1 MSSPSLREYST
12 LGGNF
17 PSVVVTS
24 MVATT
29 SLGVD
34 LDSTWQGLLDGKTG
48 IRELT
53 DDFVTKYGELPCRVG
68 GRLLADPAEE
78 VTRVEARRM
87 AYVERIAHVMSK
99 RLWAQAGEP
108 EVDPDRLAVVLGTG
122 QGGGDAMI
130 DAVKAMES
138 SGNYR
143 KVSPLAV
150 SMAMPNGPAAVVGL
164 NIGARA
170 GVITPVSACSS
181 GAEAIAHAWRHIVM
195 GDADMV
201 VTGGVEGHIDAI
213 PIAAFSMMRAMSTRN
228 DDPAAA
234 SRPFD
239 KDRDGFVFGEAA
251 AMLILE
257 REEHAVARGAHIHAR
272 VLGAGIT
279 SDGFH
284 LVAPDPSGQ
293 GNARAM
299 TRALQTAGL
308 TKNDI
313 THVNAHATSTPIGDT
328 AEAVGIRA
336 AIGDHAAVYAP
347 KSALGHS
354 IGAVGALES
363 VLTIKSVEESI
374 IPATLNL
381 ENQDPECELDV
392 VHGQPRRGQ
401 IDYAINNSFGFGGH
415 NVALAFGRY

>member
-1 MSSPSLREYST
+1 MTTSLREYST

-34 LDSTWQGLLDGKTG
+34 LDSTWDRLLKGESG
-48 IRELT
+48 IKELT
-53 DDFVTKYGELPCRVG
+53 GDFVTKYGELPCRIG
-68 GRLLADPAEE
+68 GKLLEDPADE

-87 AYVERIAHVMSK
+87 AYVERVAHVMSK
-99 RLWAQAGEP
+99 RLWAHAGEP

-130 DAVKAMES
+130 HNWQAMEE

-150 SMAMPNGPAAVVGL
+150 QMAMPNGPAGVAGL
-164 NIGARA
+164 NVGARA

-181 GAEAIAHAWRHIVM
+181 GAEAIAHAWRHIVL

-201 VTGGVEGHIDAI
+201 VCGGVEGYIDAI
-213 PIAAFSMMRAMSTRN
+213 PIAAFTMMRAMSTRN

-257 REEHAVARGAHIHAR
+257 REDHAKARGAHIHAR

-293 GNARAM
+293 GNSRAMARAI
-299 TRALQTAGL
+299 QTAGL
-308 TKNDI
+308 TPKDI
-313 THVNAHATSTPIGDT
+313 SHVNAHATSTPVGDT
-328 AEAVGIRA
+328 AEAIGIQAAVGNHA
-336 AIGDHAAVYAP
+336 AIYAP

-363 VLTIKSVEESI
+363 VLTMKAVEEGV
-374 IPATLNL
+374 IPPTLNL
-381 ENQDPECELDV
+381 ENLDPECGDIDV
-392 VHGQPRRGQ
+392 VHGKPRKGNFE
-401 IDYAINNSFGFGGH
+401 YALNNSFGFGGH
-415 NVALAFGRY
+415 NVAIAIGKY

>member
-34 LDSTWQGLLDGKTG
+34 LESTWQGLLDGKTG

-53 DDFVTKYGELPCRVG
+53 DDFVTKFGELPCRVG
-68 GRLLADPAEE
+68 GRLLSDPADE

-108 EVDPDRLAVVLGTG
+108 EVDPERLAVVLGTG
-122 QGGGDAMI
+122 QGGGDAMV
-130 DAVKAMES
+130 DAVKAIES

-257 REEHAVARGAHIHAR
+257 REEHAKARGAHIHAR

-308 TKNDI
+308 TKKDI

-328 AEAVGIRA
+328 AEAVGIKS

-363 VLTIKSVEESI
+363 VLTIKSVEESV
-374 IPATLNL
+374 IPPTLNL
-381 ENQDPECELDV
+381 ENQDPECEIEV
-392 VHGQPRRGQ
+392 VHGQPRHGQ
-401 IDYAINNSFGFGGH
+401 IDYALNNSFGFGGH

>member
-34 LDSTWQGLLDGKTG
+34 LESTWQGLLDGKTG

-53 DDFVTKYGELPCRVG
+53 DDFVTKFGELPCRVG
-68 GRLLADPAEE
+68 GRLLSDPADE

-108 EVDPDRLAVVLGTG
+108 EVDPERLAVVLGTG
-122 QGGGDAMI
+122 QGGGDAMV
-130 DAVKAMES
+130 DAVKAIES

-181 GAEAIAHAWRHIVM
+181 GAEAI
-195 GDADMV
+195 
-201 VTGGVEGHIDAI
+201 
-213 PIAAFSMMRAMSTRN
+213 
-228 DDPAAA
+228 
-234 SRPFD
+234 
-239 KDRDGFVFGEAA
+239 
-251 AMLILE
+251 
-257 REEHAVARGAHIHAR
+257 
-272 VLGAGIT
+272 
-279 SDGFH
+279 
-284 LVAPDPSGQ
+284 
-293 GNARAM
+293 
-299 TRALQTAGL
+299 
-308 TKNDI
+308 
-313 THVNAHATSTPIGDT
+313 
-328 AEAVGIRA
+328 
-336 AIGDHAAVYAP
+336 
-347 KSALGHS
+347 
-354 IGAVGALES
+354 
-363 VLTIKSVEESI
+363 
-374 IPATLNL
+374 
-381 ENQDPECELDV
+381 
-392 VHGQPRRGQ
+392 
-401 IDYAINNSFGFGGH
+401 
-415 NVALAFGRY
+415 

>member
-1 MSSPSLREYST
+1 MTELRDFST
-12 LGGNF
+12 RGGEF

-34 LDSTWQGLLDGKTG
+34 LDSTWEKLVAGESG

-53 DDFVTKYGELPCRVG
+53 DDFVTRFGELPCRIG
-68 GRLLADPAEE
+68 GRLVEDPANE
-78 VTRVEARRM
+78 VTRIEARRM
-87 AYVERIAHVMSK
+87 SYVERVSHVMSK
-99 RLWAQAGEP
+99 RLWAAAGEP
-108 EVDPDRLAVVLGTG
+108 EVDPERLAVVIGTG
-122 QGGGDAMI
+122 QGGGDAMV
-130 DAVKAMES
+130 DAVRAIEE

-150 SMAMPNGPAAVVGL
+150 SMAMPNGPAAVAGL
-164 NIGARA
+164 NVGARA

-195 GDADMV
+195 GDADIV

-228 DDPAAA
+228 DDPAGA

-239 KDRDGFVFGEAA
+239 TDRDGFVFGEAA
-251 AMLILE
+251 AMLVIE
-257 REEHAVARGAHIHAR
+257 REDHALARGAHIHAR
-272 VLGAGIT
+272 IMGAGIT

-293 GNARAM
+293 GNTRAMARAM
-299 TRALQTAGL
+299 QTAGL
-308 TKNDI
+308 AKSDI

-328 AEAVGIRA
+328 AEAAGIRA
-336 AIGDHAAVYAP
+336 AVGEHAAIYAP

-354 IGAVGALES
+354 IGAVGALEA
-363 VLTIKSVEESI
+363 VLTIKSVEEGI
-374 IPATLNL
+374 IPPTLNL
-381 ENQDPECELDV
+381 ENLDPECGDIDV
-392 VHGQPRRGQ
+392 VHGQPRHGQ
-401 IDYAINNSFGFGGH
+401 IDYALSNSFGFGGH
-415 NVALAFGRY
+415 NVALAIGRY

>member
-1 MSSPSLREYST
+1 MTELRDFST
-12 LGGNF
+12 RGGEF

-34 LDSTWQGLLDGKTG
+34 LDSTWEKLLAGESG

-53 DDFVTKYGELPCRVG
+53 DDFVTRYGELPCRIG
-68 GRLLADPAEE
+68 GRLIQDPADE
-78 VTRVEARRM
+78 VTRIEARRM
-87 AYVERIAHVMSK
+87 AYVERISHVMSK

-108 EVDPDRLAVVLGTG
+108 EVDPERLAVVIGTG
-122 QGGGDAMI
+122 QGGGDAMV
-130 DAVKAMES
+130 DAVKAIEQ

-150 SMAMPNGPAAVVGL
+150 SMAMPNGPAAVAGL
-164 NIGARA
+164 NVGARA

-239 KDRDGFVFGEAA
+239 ADRDGFVFGEAA
-251 AMLILE
+251 AMMVIE
-257 REEHAVARGAHIHAR
+257 REDHARARGAHIHAR
-272 VLGAGIT
+272 VMGAGIT

-293 GNARAM
+293 GNTRAMARAM
-299 TRALQTAGL
+299 QTAGL
-308 TKNDI
+308 SKADI

-328 AEAVGIRA
+328 AEALGIQAAVGNHA
-336 AIGDHAAVYAP
+336 AIYAP

-354 IGAVGALES
+354 IGAVGALEA
-363 VLTIKSVEESI
+363 VLTIKAVEEGI
-374 IPATLNL
+374 IPPTLNL
-381 ENQDPECELDV
+381 ENLDPECGDIDV
-392 VHGQPRRGQ
+392 VHGEARKGQ
-401 IDYAINNSFGFGGH
+401 IDYALSNSFGFGGH

>member
-1 MSSPSLREYST
+1 MTPSSLREYST

-29 SLGVD
+29 SLGGD
-34 LDSTWQGLLDGKTG
+34 LDSTWKNLLAGESG

-53 DDFVTKYGELPCRVG
+53 DDFITKYNLPVRIG
-68 GRLLADPAEE
+68 GRLLQDPAEE
-78 VTRVEARRM
+78 VTRIESRRM
-87 AYVERIAHVMSK
+87 AYVERISHVMSK

-108 EVDPDRLAVVLGTG
+108 DVDKDRLAVVIGTG
-122 QGGGDAMI
+122 QGGADAMV
-130 DAVKAMES
+130 DAVQAMGGT
-138 SGNYR
+138 GNYR

-150 SMAMPNGPAAVVGL
+150 SMAMPNGPAAVAGL
-164 NIGARA
+164 NVGARA

-201 VTGGVEGHIDAI
+201 VTGGVEGHIDAV

-228 DDPAAA
+228 EDPAAA

-239 KDRDGFVFGEAA
+239 KDRDGFVFGEGS

-257 REEHAVARGAHIHAR
+257 REEHARARGAHIHAR
-272 VLGAGIT
+272 LLGTGIT

-308 TKNDI
+308 QRSDI
-313 THVNAHATSTPIGDT
+313 THINAHATSTPIGDT
-328 AEAVGIRA
+328 AEAAGILA
-336 AIGDHAAVYAP
+336 AIGQHAAVYAP

-363 VLTIKSVEESI
+363 VLTIKSVEEGV
-374 IPATLNL
+374 IPPTLNL
-381 ENQDPECELDV
+381 ENLDPECDIDV
-392 VHGQPRRGQ
+392 VHGEPRYGQ

>member
-1 MSSPSLREYST
+1 MTELRDFST
-12 LGGNF
+12 RGGDF

-34 LDSTWQGLLDGKTG
+34 LDSTWEKLVAGQSG

-53 DDFVTKYGELPCRVG
+53 DDFVTRYGELPCRIG
-68 GRLLADPAEE
+68 GRLVEDPADE
-78 VTRVEARRM
+78 VSRVEARRM
-87 AYVERIAHVMSK
+87 AYVERVSHVMSK

-108 EVDPDRLAVVLGTG
+108 EVDPERLAVVIGTG
-122 QGGGDAMI
+122 QGGGDAMV
-130 DAVKAMES
+130 DAVKAIEQ

-150 SMAMPNGPAAVVGL
+150 SMAMPNGPAAVAGL
-164 NIGARA
+164 NVGARA

-228 DDPAAA
+228 DDPAGA

-251 AMLILE
+251 AMMVIE
-257 REEHAVARGAHIHAR
+257 REDHAKARGAHIHAR
-272 VLGAGIT
+272 IMGAGIT

-293 GNARAM
+293 GNTRAM
-299 TRALQTAGL
+299 KRAMQTAGL
-308 TKNDI
+308 DPQDV

-328 AEAVGIRA
+328 AEALGIRA
-336 AIGDHAAVYAP
+336 AVGDHAAIYAP

-354 IGAVGALES
+354 IGAVGALEA
-363 VLTIKSVEESI
+363 VLTVKAVEDGV
-374 IPATLNL
+374 IPPTLNL
-381 ENQDPECELDV
+381 ETLDPECGDIDV
-392 VHGQPRRGQ
+392 VHGEARRGQ
-401 IDYAINNSFGFGGH
+401 IDYALSNSFGFGGH